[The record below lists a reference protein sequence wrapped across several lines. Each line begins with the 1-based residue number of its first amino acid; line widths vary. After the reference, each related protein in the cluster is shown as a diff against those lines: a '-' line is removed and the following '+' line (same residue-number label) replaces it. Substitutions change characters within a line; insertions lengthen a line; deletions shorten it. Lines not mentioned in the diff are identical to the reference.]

1 MCTWHIQITAGLLQV
16 FGRLKFG
23 LLLQIWIP
31 QRIRLELPSP
41 DMLSQHYYCE
51 ATCKNL
57 GYCLDMSESRPT
69 FTELQSLAFFAK
81 VSGIVG
87 WLRGDPIEEEDTKA
101 SEDCR
106 WWRILQSVM
115 LSLRHRDIIDRHP
128 QSGMSFW
135 ACSRMHGWSLLLD
148 VQDAQK
154 VLANGPRHRLMYW
167 LWNEAAVFPRNLST
181 LAICKTLWFTMI
193 CLIQTFVIERF
204 NPDTSIDICAKEL
217 IPQHISTCFH
227 PLYLG
232 YLTLRATRGAAYG
245 VSQASPSGGINA
257 VWVMPEAGVSEDR
270 CKIAM
275 VFGDDGWII
284 CFSFNDA
291 SN

>member
-1 MCTWHIQITAGLLQV
+1 
-16 FGRLKFG
+16 
-23 LLLQIWIP
+23 
-31 QRIRLELPSP
+31 
-41 DMLSQHYYCE
+41 
-51 ATCKNL
+51 
-57 GYCLDMSESRPT
+57 
-69 FTELQSLAFFAK
+69 
-81 VSGIVG
+81 
-87 WLRGDPIEEEDTKA
+87 
-101 SEDCR
+101 
-106 WWRILQSVM
+106 M
-115 LSLRHRDIIDRHP
+115 LSLRHRDSIDRHR

-154 VLANGPRHRLMYW
+154 VLANGPRHRLMHW
-167 LWNEAAVFPRNLST
+167 LWNETAVFPRNLST

-193 CLIQTFVIERF
+193 YLIQTFVIERF

-232 YLTLRATRGAAYG
+232 YLTLRATRGAAYA

-270 CKIAM
+270 CKIEM
-275 VFGDDGWII
+275 LFGDGWIM
-284 CFSFNDA
+284 NML
-291 SN
+291 